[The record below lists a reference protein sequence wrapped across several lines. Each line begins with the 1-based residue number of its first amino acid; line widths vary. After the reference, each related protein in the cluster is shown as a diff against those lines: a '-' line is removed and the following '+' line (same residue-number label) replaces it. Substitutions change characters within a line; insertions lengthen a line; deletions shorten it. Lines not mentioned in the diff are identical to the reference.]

1 MNNARPPRPRSAIAD
16 DSGTGVSAAPVIT
29 GKGEIPSRLNAPE
42 PVPKFIGTYLPA
54 LSVAHVKKKDEP
66 LDKSMSIPSDNGVL
80 FAVDIIRINLLSE
93 VLLSVNVTP
102 PALIENACMAKAAPT
117 EL

>member
-29 GKGEIPSRLNAPE
+29 GKGEIPFRLNAPE
-42 PVPKFIGTYLPA
+42 PVPKFIGTYWPA

-66 LDKSMSIPSDNGVL
+66 KSMSIPSDNGVS
-80 FAVDIIRINLLSE
+80 FAVDILSSNLVRA